1 MRPMPRDM
9 NLPLLAPIADTAPCG
24 VDLRLWTG
32 GDADYFQ
39 LKDLRAV
46 ARAIERRAD
55 ADDEAQ
61 SPLGEW
67 QRIRA
72 LATTLLES
80 RTKDMEIA
88 VWLTEALVRLDGFT
102 GLAAGFGLISG
113 LVDRYWDQLF
123 PLPDEEGTALR
134 LAPLAGLNGVGAE
147 GTLIQPIRKVPLSPA
162 DGNGAPVAFWHY
174 ELAQRAIRVPDARQ
188 RPSRTPPP
196 DLDELARRMAATPPE
211 HKAALVADIRACR
224 TAFATLE
231 GQLAR
236 LCGPEAPPSSTIA
249 HILEEVED
257 AVRFLT
263 GHRDQPQPAPAA
275 GPADDVN
282 APASARAVPA
292 QAMANGDILPPVTAI
307 VSREDAFRLLE
318 EIARYF
324 RRTEPHSPLSYTI
337 EDLVRR
343 GRMPLPELLAEL
355 LQDQTARHTL
365 LTAAGI
371 RPPQP

>member
-1 MRPMPRDM
+1 MPRDVIQ
-9 NLPLLAPIADTAPCG
+9 PLLEPIAGDAPCG
-24 VDLRLWTG
+24 VDLRLWAG

-39 LKDLRAV
+39 IKDLRAA

-61 SPLGEW
+61 SSLGEW
-67 QRIRA
+67 PRIRA

-88 VWLTEALVRLDGFT
+88 VWLTEALVRLDGFA

-113 LVDRYWDQLF
+113 LVERYWEQLF
-123 PLPDEEGTALR
+123 PLPDEEGMALR
-134 LAPLAGLNGVGAE
+134 LAPLAGLNGIGAE
-147 GTLIQPIRKVPLSPA
+147 GTLIQPIRKVPLSPP

-188 RPSRTPPP
+188 RPGRTPPP
-196 DLDELARRMAATPPE
+196 DLDELARRVTAASPE

-224 TAFATLE
+224 AAFAALDA
-231 GQLAR
+231 QLAR
-236 LCGPEAPPSSTIA
+236 LCGAEAPPSSTIA

-257 AVRFLT
+257 AVLFLT
-263 GHRDQPQPAPAA
+263 GHRDQPPPVPTAAAAGGENAPAPA
-275 GPADDVN
+275 G
-282 APASARAVPA
+282 AVPA
-292 QAMANGDILPPVTAI
+292 QPSANGDTLPSAGAI
-307 VSREDAFRLLE
+307 ASREDAFRLLE
-318 EIARYF
+318 EIGRYF
-324 RRTEPHSPLSYTI
+324 RRTEPHSPLSYSI
-337 EDLVRR
+337 EDLIRR

-355 LQDQTARHTL
+355 LQDQNARHTL